1 MVDAVHR
8 LAAASKQ
15 ARGIT
20 FMDKDGN
27 ILTDDDEDETEEAV
41 EDEPI
46 LVANDVTTMEE
57 TDNMNTHNN
66 NQEIIQERQANDT
79 ITGVDENEQNY
90 STNDDNIPEHDTEN
104 THDNV
109 QTMPEEEKNESDE
122 YVTIE
127 DINITSEMNAS
138 KRESENAEN
147 DETEIRT
154 NARYDL

>member
-1 MVDAVHR
+1 
-8 LAAASKQ
+8 
-15 ARGIT
+15 
-20 FMDKDGN
+20 
-27 ILTDDDEDETEEAV
+27 
-41 EDEPI
+41 
-46 LVANDVTTMEE
+46 MEE

-66 NQEIIQERQANDT
+66 NQEIIHEQQENDT

-104 THDNV
+104 THDNI
-109 QTMPEEEKNESDE
+109 QTTPEEEKNESDE

-138 KRESENAEN
+138 KRENENAEN

-154 NARYDL
+154 NARYDLQPRPKKKVQFTLTQSDEQSIVLPKRMHMS